1 MLRFQSSRHHLPRLL
16 YRRMLVPTSIIPRHA
31 SKLGLDPSCG
41 LLDQRTVVVSHTHL
55 TRARGPYMQCSS
67 TKSDMLRGH
76 GGGYG
81 GDWIRRSSQ
90 SVDPFD
96 GGRCP
101 GRCERRTR
109 SHTGQGNDESL
120 AGAVPSV
127 SASRAAIGKHITLG
141 KATTLVV
148 PSRSYIPDQ
157 LSMHPD
163 IALHLANS
171 RPTCSVRLSRSYL
184 QFSGSPFPVA
194 LCLNT
199 LPDSISQKNL
209 EHVSR
214 NFGDSCRYSE
224 SFWLLNKQA
233 RHITAL
239 PERFLGKRGYIIST
253 HDRLAISPHILDAAS
268 VAKSRTTA
276 VEAIPNGSI
285 VRDKT

>member
-1 MLRFQSSRHHLPRLL
+1 MEVAMEGIG
-16 YRRMLVPTSIIPRHA
+16 YREAVRASIHVMVVAVLVDA
-31 SKLGLDPSCG
+31 NAAYAA
-41 LLDQRTVVVSHTHL
+41 
-55 TRARGPYMQCSS
+55 TRARETTRAWQEQSLQSPLRVLRLAS
-67 TKSDMLRGH
+67 T
-76 GGGYG
+76 
-81 GDWIRRSSQ
+81 
-90 SVDPFD
+90 
-96 GGRCP
+96 
-101 GRCERRTR
+101 
-109 SHTGQGNDESL
+109 SL
-120 AGAVPSV
+120 IP
-127 SASRAAIGKHITLG
+127 LG

-171 RPTCSVRLSRSYL
+171 RPTWPFRLGRSYP
-184 QFSGSPFPVA
+184 QISGSPFPVA

-214 NFGDSCRYSE
+214 IFRESCRYSE

-239 PERFLGKRGYIIST
+239 PERFPGNRGYIIST

-268 VAKSRTTA
+268 VAKSKTTA
-276 VEAIPNGSI
+276 VEAIPHGSI